1 MYVVVVTHAKIAA
14 LNDLMAIILPMFPN
28 DRFAIVG
35 SEDKGYQL
43 RVLGLGDEKA
53 PRKIAEPFLK
63 KWKPSAEL
71 LLEVT
76 KLEVVRPWELQPG
89 VAQMKKDDA
98 EYFANNPRR
107 ETAPVMPLAI
117 KRKRGRPPKIKVYE
131 TLDEAI
137 SVE

>member
-71 LLEVT
+71 LLEEALANRN
-76 KLEVVRPWELQPG
+76 LE
-89 VAQMKKDDA
+89 QMKKDDA